1 MQKPIISYH
10 VLDVDNKYVKRDSVY
25 AGTYNGDD
33 NIYVHVRIWNNFQ
46 GTEDVD
52 TLYNF
57 NLSLRFLTEEDNAL
71 LKYTTLSYIVD
82 DSEMEIPGTIE
93 QNALVG
99 VFPENVSLSGHANTG
114 SSQNKD
120 NYVDIL
126 ITFNAPY
133 DAYLKDHDLKSMILE
148 IVER

>member
-1 MQKPIISYH
+1 MERPIISYH

-25 AGTYNGDD
+25 AGTYTGDD
-33 NIYVHVRIWNNFQ
+33 NIYVNVRIWNNFQ

-57 NLSLRFLTEEDNAL
+57 NLVLRFLTEEDNSL
-71 LKYTTLSYIVD
+71 LKYITLAD
-82 DSEMEIPGTIE
+82 NTNDMEIPTALE

-99 VFPENVSLSGHANTG
+99 TFLENVSLSGKANTG
-114 SSQNKD
+114 SSQYKE

-133 DAYLKDHDLKSMILE
+133 DAYLKDHDLKSLVLE